1 MSLGFA
7 FCFLFLKYSLLLY
20 YFFITMTFNIFIP
33 ISYYMA
39 LTIIYVSTKGE
50 FSVGRLDIKVT

>member
-1 MSLGFA
+1 
-7 FCFLFLKYSLLLY
+7 
-20 YFFITMTFNIFIP
+20 MTFHIFIFPKMSP

-39 LTIIYVSTKGE
+39 LTIIYLSTKGE